1 MYHHLAS
8 FKAAR
13 KEWDSTKHQDQDT
26 PCQLHRWERDFRLV
40 SLSLRHHVA
49 PEWAAPNGWAPP
61 CRMEGSNMGRQSK
74 NPQFLHAHFK
84 WKLNILMGSLY
95 LVLVT
100 YVNSWNEQ
108 PTLVMPKKNSIKGPT
123 HGPTHFVVLWSSRK
137 MSPQSTIIMIL
148 CLEFIICNNQET
160 SWFHVRDSFYTFWYL
175 LITVLHVK

>member
-40 SLSLRHHVA
+40 PLSLRHHVA

-74 NPQFLHAHFK
+74 NPQFLDAHFK

-108 PTLVMPKKNSIKGPT
+108 PTLVMQKKKQHQRTHSRTNSLRSP
-123 HGPTHFVVLWSSRK
+123 VVLQKNVTSIYHYHDIMFRIYK
-137 MSPQSTIIMIL
+137 MQ
-148 CLEFIICNNQET
+148 
-160 SWFHVRDSFYTFWYL
+160 
-175 LITVLHVK
+175 